1 MKEYRS
7 KGKYNIR
14 EKEKM
19 LTAQLQFQTSLLE
32 NPIFIAFIIVL
43 ILILLVIISGL
54 RVYREYERAVIFR
67 LGRALPGAKGP
78 GLIYVIPIIDRAVKV
93 DLRESFFDVP
103 RQKCITKDN
112 APAEIDVLIYHRIM
126 DAYDSVIK
134 VADWKGAAV
143 GLSQTTL
150 RSVVGDINLDEILAE
165 RERINNILREK
176 LDEVTNRW
184 GVKITSVEIR
194 EILPPSQVLE
204 AMIKQMEAERMRR
217 ATVTE
222 ADGTRVA
229 SIKTAEGQK
238 RATILRAEA
247 AKKALILRA
256 EAKRQ
261 ASILKAEG
269 YSQALEII
277 QGVAKN
283 IDTKTLGIQYL
294 DTLRNMAAGNS
305 RKYVI
310 PTELLNITGQIGKA
324 FGAKTSNPEKK
335 TSEE

>member
-1 MKEYRS
+1 
-7 KGKYNIR
+7 
-14 EKEKM
+14 M
-19 LTAQLQFQTSLLE
+19 LINALQFQTSPFE
-32 NPIFIAFIIVL
+32 NPIIIAIMIVMILTLL
-43 ILILLVIISGL
+43 ILVSGL

-78 GLIYVIPIIDRAVKV
+78 GLLYIIPIIDRATKV
-93 DLRESFFDVP
+93 DLRENYFDVP

-112 APAEIDVLIYHRIM
+112 SPLEIDVLIYHRVM
-126 DAYDSVIK
+126 DAYDSIVK

-150 RSVVGDINLDEILAE
+150 RSVVGDINLDEVLAE
-165 RERINNILREK
+165 RERINNILRDK

-184 GVKITSVEIR
+184 GMKVTSVEIR

-229 SIKTAEGQK
+229 SIKTAEGTK
-238 RATILRAEA
+238 KSIIVKAEA
-247 AKKALILRA
+247 TKKALILRA

-269 YSQALEII
+269 YSKALDTIYN
-277 QGVAKN
+277 VAKS
-283 IDTKTLGIQYL
+283 IDSKTLGIQYL
-294 DTLRNMAAGNS
+294 ETLRNMASGSS

-310 PTELLNITGQIGKA
+310 PTELLNITGQVGKI
-324 FGAKTSNPEKK
+324 FGGTSSNPGDEKPRKNKTPEKK
-335 TSEE
+335 LENPI

>member
-1 MKEYRS
+1 MAINS
-7 KGKYNIR
+7 
-14 EKEKM
+14 
-19 LTAQLQFQTSLLE
+19 LQFGTTLLE
-32 NPIFIAFIIVL
+32 NPVLVALLIVIVL
-43 ILILLVIISGL
+43 FLLVILSGL

-78 GLIYVIPIIDRAVKV
+78 GLIYVIPIIDRVTKV
-93 DLRESFFDVP
+93 DLRENFFDVP

-112 APAEIDVLIYHRIM
+112 APAEIDVLIYHRVM
-126 DAYDSVIK
+126 DAYDSVVK

-143 GLSQTTL
+143 GLAQTTL

-165 RERINNILREK
+165 RERINSILREK

-204 AMIKQMEAERMRR
+204 AMIKQMEAERVRR

-222 ADGTRVA
+222 ADGKRVA
-229 SIKTAEGQK
+229 SIKMAEGQK
-238 RATILRAEA
+238 KATIIRAEA
-247 AKKALILRA
+247 TKKALILRA

-269 YSQALEII
+269 YSRALDTIYN
-277 QGVAKN
+277 VAKD
-283 IDTKTLGIQYL
+283 IDSKTLTIQYL
-294 DTLRNMAAGNS
+294 DTLRNIATGS
-305 RKYVI
+305 SKKYVI
-310 PTELLNITGQIGKA
+310 PTELLNITGQVGKIIGSVSSGSKS
-324 FGAKTSNPEKK
+324 KTKPGQE
-335 TSEE
+335 

>member
-1 MKEYRS
+1 MAINS
-7 KGKYNIR
+7 
-14 EKEKM
+14 
-19 LTAQLQFQTSLLE
+19 LQFGTTLLE
-32 NPIFIAFIIVL
+32 NPVLVALLIVIVL
-43 ILILLVIISGL
+43 FLLVVLSGL

-78 GLIYVIPIIDRAVKV
+78 GLIYVIPIIDRVTKV
-93 DLRESFFDVP
+93 DLRENFFDVP

-112 APAEIDVLIYHRIM
+112 APAEIDVLIYHRVM
-126 DAYDSVIK
+126 DAYDSVVK

-143 GLSQTTL
+143 GLAQTTL

-165 RERINNILREK
+165 RERINSILREK

-204 AMIKQMEAERMRR
+204 AMIKQMEAERVRR

-222 ADGTRVA
+222 ADGKRVA
-229 SIKTAEGQK
+229 SIKMAEGQK
-238 RATILRAEA
+238 KATIIRAEA
-247 AKKALILRA
+247 TKKALILRA

-269 YSQALEII
+269 YSRALDTIYN
-277 QGVAKN
+277 VAKD
-283 IDTKTLGIQYL
+283 IDSKTLTIQYL
-294 DTLRNMAAGNS
+294 DTLRNIATGS
-305 RKYVI
+305 SKKYVI
-310 PTELLNITGQIGKA
+310 PTELLNITGQVGKIIGSVSSGSKS
-324 FGAKTSNPEKK
+324 KTKPGQE
-335 TSEE
+335 

>member
-1 MKEYRS
+1 
-7 KGKYNIR
+7 
-14 EKEKM
+14 M
-19 LTAQLQFQTSLLE
+19 LINALQFQTSLFE
-32 NPIFIAFIIVL
+32 NPITIAIMIVVILTLL
-43 ILILLVIISGL
+43 ILVSGL

-78 GLIYVIPIIDRAVKV
+78 GLLYIIPIIDRANKV
-93 DLRESFFDVP
+93 DLRENYFDVP

-112 APAEIDVLIYHRIM
+112 SPLEIDVLIYHRVM
-126 DAYDSVIK
+126 DAYDSIVK

-150 RSVVGDINLDEILAE
+150 RSVVGDINLDEVLAE
-165 RERINNILREK
+165 RERINNILRDK

-184 GVKITSVEIR
+184 GMKVTSVEIR

-238 RATILRAEA
+238 KSIIVKAEA
-247 AKKALILRA
+247 TKKALILRA

-261 ASILKAEG
+261 ASVLKAEG
-269 YSQALEII
+269 YSKALDTVYN
-277 QGVAKN
+277 VAKG
-283 IDTKTLGIQYL
+283 IDNKTLGIQYL
-294 DTLRNMAAGNS
+294 ETLRNMASGSS

-310 PTELLNITGQIGKA
+310 PTELLNITGQVGKI
-324 FGAKTSNPEKK
+324 FSGTGSNPGDEKK
-335 TSEE
+335 PRKNKTPEK

>member
-1 MKEYRS
+1 MAI
-7 KGKYNIR
+7 NP
-14 EKEKM
+14 
-19 LTAQLQFQTSLLE
+19 LQFGTTLLE
-32 NPIFIAFIIVL
+32 NPVLVALLIVIVL
-43 ILILLVIISGL
+43 FLLVILSGL

-78 GLIYVIPIIDRAVKV
+78 GLIYVIPIIDRVTKV
-93 DLRESFFDVP
+93 DLRENFFDVP

-112 APAEIDVLIYHRIM
+112 APAEIDVLIYHRVM
-126 DAYDSVIK
+126 DAYDSVVK

-143 GLSQTTL
+143 GLAQTTL

-165 RERINNILREK
+165 RERINSILREK

-204 AMIKQMEAERMRR
+204 AMIKQMEAERVRR

-222 ADGTRVA
+222 ADGKRVA
-229 SIKTAEGQK
+229 SIKMAEGQK
-238 RATILRAEA
+238 KATIIRAEA
-247 AKKALILRA
+247 TKKALILRA

-269 YSQALEII
+269 YSRALDTIYN
-277 QGVAKN
+277 VAKD
-283 IDTKTLGIQYL
+283 IDSKTLTIQYL
-294 DTLRNMAAGNS
+294 DTLRNIATGS
-305 RKYVI
+305 SKKYVI
-310 PTELLNITGQIGKA
+310 PTELLNITGQVGKIIGSVSSGSKS
-324 FGAKTSNPEKK
+324 KTKPGQE
-335 TSEE
+335 

>member
-1 MKEYRS
+1 MAINS
-7 KGKYNIR
+7 
-14 EKEKM
+14 
-19 LTAQLQFQTSLLE
+19 LQFGTTPLE
-32 NPIFIAFIIVL
+32 NPVLVALLIVIVL
-43 ILILLVIISGL
+43 FLLVVLSGL

-78 GLIYVIPIIDRAVKV
+78 GLIYVIPIIDRVTKV
-93 DLRESFFDVP
+93 DLRENFFDVP

-112 APAEIDVLIYHRIM
+112 APAEIDVLIYHRVM
-126 DAYDSVIK
+126 DAYDSVVK

-143 GLSQTTL
+143 GLAQTTL

-165 RERINNILREK
+165 RERINSILREK

-204 AMIKQMEAERMRR
+204 AMIKQMEAERVRR

-222 ADGTRVA
+222 VDGKRVA
-229 SIKTAEGQK
+229 SIKMAEGQK
-238 RATILRAEA
+238 KATIIRAEA
-247 AKKALILRA
+247 TKKALILRA

-269 YSQALEII
+269 YSRALDTIYN
-277 QGVAKN
+277 VAKD
-283 IDTKTLGIQYL
+283 IDSKTLTIQYL
-294 DTLRNMAAGNS
+294 DTLRNIATGS
-305 RKYVI
+305 SKKYVI
-310 PTELLNITGQIGKA
+310 PTELLNITGQVGKIIGSVSSGSKS
-324 FGAKTSNPEKK
+324 KTKPGQE
-335 TSEE
+335 